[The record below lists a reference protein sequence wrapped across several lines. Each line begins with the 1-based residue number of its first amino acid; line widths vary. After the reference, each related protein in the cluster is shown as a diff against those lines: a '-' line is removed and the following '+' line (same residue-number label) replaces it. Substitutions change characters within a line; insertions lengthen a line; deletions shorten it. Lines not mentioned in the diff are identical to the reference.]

1 MQFQFGAGEFFG
13 VPLTDY
19 SGAAIS
25 NPTPVRLGA
34 IQSMSLDVNADLK
47 ELHGQYQ
54 YALDA
59 ARGKGKIGGKVEFA
73 QINGRACNS
82 LFFGQTLTSGT
93 QNAIYADT
101 TGTAPALT
109 SGSIL
114 VGYESATG
122 AAQPAGLVER
132 CALYSA
138 EFEETWP

>member
-101 TGTAPALT
+101 TGTAIPST
-109 SGSIL
+109 PFTITPTVPGSG
-114 VGYESATG
+114 
-122 AAQPAGLVER
+122 
-132 CALYSA
+132 
-138 EFEETWP
+138 TWVDRKSVV